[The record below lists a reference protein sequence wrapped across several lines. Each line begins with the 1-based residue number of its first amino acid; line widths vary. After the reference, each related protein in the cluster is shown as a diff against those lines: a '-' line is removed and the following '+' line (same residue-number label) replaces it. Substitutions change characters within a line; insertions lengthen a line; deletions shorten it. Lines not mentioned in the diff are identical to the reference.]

1 MAVPAEELLPGT
13 RRALL
18 HRLAVGQAQGRTP
31 SLVGAVV
38 RGGRLVWAEGR
49 SMIDGHSPDADVQYR
64 IGSITKTF
72 VAVQVMRLRDEG
84 ALDLAD
90 PLARHL
96 PDLAATPT
104 AEAAAAAATAAAAG
118 LGAGAGAT
126 GGAGALTIAHLLG
139 HTSGLAS
146 EPPGPWWERTPGTL
160 RPRLGDVL
168 DEPPLRHPPG
178 RRFHY
183 SNPGFALL
191 GALVSRLRG
200 QPWGDTLHQELLAPL
215 GLSRTTLLP
224 QAPHAGGFA
233 VHPWADVMLPEPL
246 QDTGVMAP
254 AGQLWSTAADL
265 ARWAVFLTRGD
276 KDILSADTLA
286 EMRQPTS
293 GPDKADGWTTATG
306 LGLQLRR
313 HDGRLLY
320 GHAGSMPGFLAGVW
334 VSRSDDVAA
343 VVLANAT
350 AGPAVAQ
357 IAADLIRIV
366 AEHEP
371 RIPEPWRPVSAVD
384 PELLALTGLWHWGPA
399 PHLMYLRADGG
410 LELIPQ
416 GQTGRGSRFRAEP
429 DGTWT
434 GLDGYYAG
442 ETLRVVRAADGTA
455 AHLDIGTFVFTRTP
469 YDPGVDI
476 PGGIDPD
483 PWQAY

>member
-1 MAVPAEELLPGT
+1 MTSPAEELLAGT

-18 HRLAVGQAQGRTP
+18 HRLAVGQAEGRTP

-38 RGGRLVWAEGR
+38 RGGRLVWSAGR

-72 VAVQVMRLRDEG
+72 VAVQVLRLRDEG
-84 ALDLAD
+84 RLDLAD
-90 PLARHL
+90 PLDRHL
-96 PDLAATPT
+96 PGVGPDTDIDT
-104 AEAAAAAATAAAAG
+104 DT
-118 LGAGAGAT
+118 GAGAGA
-126 GGAGALTIAHLLG
+126 GVGALTIAQLLG
-139 HTSGLAS
+139 HTSGLAA

-160 RPRLGDVL
+160 RPLLDDVL
-168 DEPPLRHPPG
+168 HEPAVRHPAG

-200 QPWGDTLHQELLAPL
+200 QPWGDVLHQELLVPL
-215 GLSRTTLLP
+215 GLTRTTLLP
-224 QAPHAGGFA
+224 RAPHAGGFG
-233 VHPWADVMLPEPL
+233 VHPWADAMVPEPL
-246 QDTGVMAP
+246 TDTGMMAP

-265 ARWAVFLTRGD
+265 ARWAAFLAHGD
-276 KDILSADTLA
+276 EDVLSADTLA
-286 EMRQPTS
+286 EMRRPAS
-293 GPDKADGWTTATG
+293 GPDEAAGWTTSYG

-313 HDGRLLY
+313 QNGRLLY
-320 GHAGSMPGFLAGVW
+320 GHLGSMPGFLAAVL
-334 VSRSDDVAA
+334 VSQDDDVAA

-350 AGPAVAQ
+350 AGPEVAL

-371 RIPEPWRPVSAVD
+371 RIPDPWRPLPAVD

-399 PHLMYLRADGG
+399 PHLLHLRADRG
-410 LELIPQ
+410 LELVPH
-416 GQTGRGSRFRAEP
+416 GQLGRGSRFRAEA

-442 ETLRVVRAADGTA
+442 ETLRVVRTPDGTA
-455 AHLDIGTFVFTRTP
+455 SHLDIGTFVFTRTP
-469 YDPGVDI
+469 YDPTAGL
-476 PGGIDPD
+476 PGGLDPGG
-483 PWQAY
+483 WQSH

>member
-1 MAVPAEELLPGT
+1 MTVPPEELLPGT

-18 HRLAVGQAQGRTP
+18 HRLAVGQAAGRTP
-31 SLVGAVV
+31 SLVGAVA
-38 RGGRLVWAEGR
+38 RGGELVWADGR

-90 PLARHL
+90 PLERHL
-96 PDLAATPT
+96 PATATATVPAT
-104 AEAAAAAATAAAAG
+104 AGAEAGT
-118 LGAGAGAT
+118 GAGVGV
-126 GGAGALTIAHLLG
+126 GSLTIAQLLG

-160 RPRLGDVL
+160 RPQLGDVL
-168 DEPPLRHPPG
+168 GAPAVRHPAG

-200 QPWGDTLHQELLAPL
+200 QPWGEVLHQEVLAPL
-215 GLSRTTLLP
+215 GLTRTTLTP
-224 QAPHAGGFA
+224 QPPHAGGFA

-246 QDTGVMAP
+246 EDTGVMAP

-265 ARWAVFLTRGD
+265 SRWAAFLARGAD
-276 KDILSADTLA
+276 DVLSADTLA
-286 EMRQPTS
+286 EMRQPSS
-293 GPDKADGWTTATG
+293 GPDEADDWTTGYG
-306 LGLQLRR
+306 LGLHLRR
-313 HDGRLLY
+313 QDGQVLY
-320 GHAGSMPGFLAGVW
+320 GHDGSMPGFLASLL
-334 VSRSDDVAA
+334 VSPRDDLAA

-350 AGPAVAQ
+350 AGPEVAL

-371 RIPEPWRPVSAVD
+371 RIPEPWRPLAAAD

-399 PHLMYLRADGG
+399 PHLLHLRADRG
-410 LELIPQ
+410 LELVPQ
-416 GQTGRGSRFRAEP
+416 GGTGRGARFRAEP

-434 GLDGYYAG
+434 GLDDYYAG
-442 ETLRVVRAADGTA
+442 ETLRVVRTPDGTA
-455 AHLDIGTFVFTRTP
+455 SQLDIGTFVFTRAP
-469 YDPGVDI
+469 YDPASDTPGGVD
-476 PGGIDPD
+476 PGG
-483 PWQAY
+483 WQTY